1 MEPNELVD
9 ACARHLKYL
18 RISVT
23 DRCNLRCVY
32 CMPRDL
38 IPKLTHEDILTY
50 EEILRILKIGIG
62 LGINKVRVTGG
73 EPLVRKG
80 IFTFLKT
87 LCEVEGLQDVSLTT
101 NGVTLKKHAREIRD
115 AGIKRLNISLDTLD
129 PDRFKQITG
138 RNSFDRVWQGILAA
152 HEMGFQPLK
161 INVVALAGI
170 NDDELE
176 KMAALTFE
184 YPFHVR
190 FIEHMPIGKNNI
202 GVSGQ
207 LLTPDIKRKIA
218 GLGKLIPVKSGVTD
232 GPAERFKI
240 EGARGEVGFI
250 SALSHHFCK
259 SCNRLRLTAG
269 GQLRPCLLSDRQVD
283 LKAAL
288 RGTASDEEVA
298 DLYIAA
304 VKIKQAHHGLAA
316 RIPSAITGQMSSI
329 GG

>member
-1 MEPNELVD
+1 LDTPDLVD
-9 ACARHLKYL
+9 ASARHLKYL

-23 DRCNLRCVY
+23 DRCNLRCLY

-38 IPKLTHEDILTY
+38 IPKLTHADILTY
-50 EEILRILKIGIG
+50 EEILRILKIGIR
-62 LGINKVRVTGG
+62 LGISKVRVTGG

-80 IFTFLKT
+80 IFAFLKT

-101 NGVTLKKHAREIRD
+101 NGVTLEKHAREIRA
-115 AGIKRLNISLDTLD
+115 AGIRRLNISLDTLD
-129 PDRFKQITG
+129 SVKFKRITG
-138 RNSFDRVWQGILAA
+138 RDGFKRVWQGILTA
-152 HEMGFQPLK
+152 HEMGFEPLK

-170 NDDELE
+170 NADELE

-218 GLGKLIPVKSGVTD
+218 SLGNLVPVKSETTD

-288 RGTASDEEVA
+288 RGTASDA
-298 DLYIAA
+298 AITDLYLAA
-304 VKIKQAHHGLAA
+304 VKLKQVQHGLGDH
-316 RIPSAITGQMSSI
+316 IPAKITGQMSSI

>member
-1 MEPNELVD
+1 LDTHDLVD
-9 ACARHLKYL
+9 AYARHLKYL

-23 DRCNLRCVY
+23 DRCNLRCIY
-32 CMPRDL
+32 CMPRGL
-38 IPKLTHEDILTY
+38 IPKLTHAEILTY
-50 EEILRILKIGIG
+50 EEILRVLKVGIR

-80 IFTFLKT
+80 IFGFLKT
-87 LCEVEGLQDVSLTT
+87 LCNVKGLQDVSLTT
-101 NGVTLKKHAREIRD
+101 NGVTLAKHADEIRE

-129 PDRFKQITG
+129 RKRFKQITG
-138 RNSFDRVWQGILAA
+138 RNSFDRVWQGIMTA
-152 HEMGFQPLK
+152 HEMGFEPLK
-161 INVVALAGI
+161 INVVAMAGI
-170 NDDELE
+170 NEDELE

-190 FIEHMPIGKNNI
+190 FIEHMPIGDNNI
-202 GVSGQ
+202 GVKGQ
-207 LLTPDIKRKIA
+207 LLTPDIKKKIA
-218 GLGKLIPVKSGVTD
+218 GLGRLVPVKPGLTD

-240 EGARGEVGFI
+240 EGACGEVGFI

-283 LKAAL
+283 LKEAL
-288 RGTASDEEVA
+288 RGAASDDA
-298 DLYIAA
+298 IAGLFFAA
-304 VKIKQAHHGLAA
+304 VKLKQAHHGLVD
-316 RIPSAITGQMSSI
+316 RIPTRITGQMSSI

>member
-1 MEPNELVD
+1 LDKALLVD
-9 ACARHLKYL
+9 TYARHLKYL

-23 DRCNLRCVY
+23 DRCNLRCQY
-32 CMPRDL
+32 CMPRNL
-38 IPKLTHEDILTY
+38 IPKLTHDDILTY
-50 EEILRILKIGIG
+50 EEILRALKIGIR
-62 LGINKVRVTGG
+62 LGITKVRVTGG

-80 IFTFLKT
+80 IFAFLKT
-87 LCEVEGLQDVSLTT
+87 LCEEKGLRDVSLTT
-101 NGVTLKKHAREIRD
+101 NGVTLEKHADEIRD

-129 PDRFKQITG
+129 RERFKQITG
-138 RNSFDRVWQGILAA
+138 RDSFNRVWQGIMTA
-152 HEMGFQPLK
+152 HEMGFEPLK

-170 NDDELE
+170 NEDELE
-176 KMAALTFE
+176 KMAALTLE

-207 LLTPDIKRKIA
+207 LLTPDIKKKIA
-218 GLGKLIPVKSGVTD
+218 GLGKLEPVKPGLTD

-283 LKAAL
+283 LKRHL
-288 RGTASDEEVA
+288 RSGASDDALAEQFIE
-298 DLYIAA
+298 A
-304 VKIKQAHHGLAA
+304 VKLKQAHHGLTDS
-316 RIPSAITGQMSSI
+316 IPAKVTGQMSSI

>member
-1 MEPNELVD
+1 MDTHDLVD
-9 ACARHLKYL
+9 ASARYLKYL

-23 DRCNLRCVY
+23 DRCNLRCLY
-32 CMPRDL
+32 CMPREL
-38 IPKLTHEDILTY
+38 IPKLTHDDILTY
-50 EEILRILKIGIG
+50 EEILRVLKIGIR

-73 EPLVRKG
+73 EPLVRRG
-80 IFTFLKT
+80 IFAFLKT
-87 LCEVEGLQDVSLTT
+87 LCEEKGLQDVSLTT
-101 NGVTLKKHAREIRD
+101 NGVTLEKHADEIRD

-129 PDRFKQITG
+129 REKFKQITG
-138 RNSFDRVWQGILAA
+138 RDSFNQVWQGILTA
-152 HEMGFQPLK
+152 HEMGFEPLK
-161 INVVALAGI
+161 INVVALPGVNA
-170 NDDELE
+170 DELE

-190 FIEHMPIGKNNI
+190 FIEHMPIGKNHI

-207 LLTPDIKRKIA
+207 LLTPDIKKKIA
-218 GLGKLIPVKSGVTD
+218 GLGKLEPVKPGLSD

-288 RGTASDEEVA
+288 RGTASDDELA
-298 DLYIAA
+298 DLFIAA
-304 VKIKQAHHGLAA
+304 VKLKQAHHGLAD
-316 RIPSAITGQMSSI
+316 RIPAKVTGQMSSI